1 MPSLRDMLETE
12 LSELNNVIDNTFNLT
27 VISEAQNAVIRT
39 KMTVY
44 NRYIHTAL
52 KFLETDDS
60 SVKLQERVNDMQRI
74 NEKLRILVVS
84 LQTDRENTT
93 EPNVLQMT
101 ENLNLECSIRESY
114 IENMHTILT
123 KSFEIVECRINDPTF

>member
-1 MPSLRDMLETE
+1 MLETE